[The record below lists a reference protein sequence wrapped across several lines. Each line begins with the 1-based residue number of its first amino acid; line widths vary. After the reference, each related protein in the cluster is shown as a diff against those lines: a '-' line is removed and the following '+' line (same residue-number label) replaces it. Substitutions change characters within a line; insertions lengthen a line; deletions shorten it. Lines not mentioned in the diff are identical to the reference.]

1 MSGRELH
8 VISNGKDS
16 LQHFADIAGQIH
28 PYVTAFH
35 IREKQKSAKELMLGV
50 SFLKKKGVPLSKI
63 VINDRVDVAAISR
76 VSGVHL
82 AYHSLDAE
90 LVKQTFPNLKVGC
103 SVHSLEEALSM
114 EQKQVDYVFYGH
126 VYETASK
133 PGLPGRGLNELE
145 TLTQKLQIPVIAIGG
160 LKPSNIQEVL
170 TAGASGIAVMSG
182 LLEAEDPLKKVIKY
196 RQLLK

>member
-8 VISNGKDS
+8 VISNGKSS

-35 IREKQKSAKELMLGV
+35 IREKQMSAKELMVGV
-50 SFLKKKGVPLSKI
+50 SFLKEKGIPLSKI

-82 AYHSLDAE
+82 ASHSLDAE
-90 LVKQTFPNLKVGC
+90 LIKQTFPYLRVGC
-103 SVHSLEEALSM
+103 SVHSLKEALSM

-126 VYETASK
+126 IYETASK
-133 PGLPGRGLNELE
+133 PGLPGRGLNELA
-145 TLTQKLQIPVIAIGG
+145 TITQKLQIPIIAIGG
-160 LKPSNIQEVL
+160 IKISNMNEVL

-182 LLEAEDPLKKVIKY
+182 LLEAENPLEEVIRY